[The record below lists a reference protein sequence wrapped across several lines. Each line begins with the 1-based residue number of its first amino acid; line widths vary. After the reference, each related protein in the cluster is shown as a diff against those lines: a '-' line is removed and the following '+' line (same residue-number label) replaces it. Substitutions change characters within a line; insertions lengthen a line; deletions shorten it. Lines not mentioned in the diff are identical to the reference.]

1 MIWQP
6 LRRIDASRATTPTNA
21 SCARRTSRK
30 GLRIESLEG
39 RLVLAAPVAVDD
51 SYTAI
56 SNAMLNVPAAGVLAN
71 DSDPDGDAI
80 RTSLVDNV
88 DHGILN
94 LAADGGFTYLP
105 NPGFTGT
112 DTFSYRA
119 VADPSIVFAVDPA
132 QSSVN
137 ATATLRTTLGNRTDS
152 DSTRVSGTVTTK
164 LTPTTSPFTT
174 AHVQDMDLLLIDPLT
189 FEFSF
194 GGLLGAVLTASS
206 PANTITVS
214 MEQPG
219 EPAAVGAGSFVQTNN
234 NLRVAGQA
242 DLSCNGLLCGSFTIP
257 PNPQIFDA
265 DGVITDI
272 QGTLS
277 QTASTITLAFPVNF
291 VGTFDLGD
299 GNFLDLTLAGSV
311 RATGQASPPPDQSNI
326 ATATITTVP
335 PVETQPDTYHT
346 REDTPLVVS
355 SAAVPRT
362 ETLLPR
368 GSLWRYIDDGSNQ
381 GTAWR
386 ELGFAETGWK
396 GPVEAEFGY
405 GDGGEGTVIIC
416 DPNPAD
422 GCADTPTDL
431 NDNFITSYFRRRL
444 VLDQVDDIHELVI
457 RLRRD
462 DGAAVYVNGVEVVR
476 DNLAAGAAFDTP
488 ASATASDDGATFIEF
503 IAPADMLV
511 VGTNVVAVEVHQAS
525 ASSSD
530 VSFDLELAARRG
542 NLSVLANDR
551 NNAGGALSA
560 SVVTQPVHGTLSLN
574 AAGGFTYSPAAN
586 YNGPDSF
593 TYRATPTTP
602 PETVTLVVDP
612 VDDAP
617 SPVADGPYNASV
629 GTPLVVDAAA
639 GVLANDGDLENDPL
653 SAIVYSEPSLGTL
666 SLSADGGF
674 TYTPLVAGS
683 DSFSYR
689 AVQDT
694 TFVPF
699 GSRWTFLDN
708 GTDQGTAWQAAAFD
722 DSAWAT
728 GVGELGY
735 GDGDETMLV
744 GYGTSGSNKYVTTY
758 FRREFYVD
766 NTAALAEVVAR
777 AIRDDGIAVYVNGT
791 EVGRDNLPAG
801 ALFNTL
807 AGPNTIGGA
816 DESTPVAFNV
826 PASLLVN
833 GRNVI
838 AVEVHQAAA
847 NSSDMSFD
855 LDLSAKLLSAPAD
868 VSIESTGSATAPRVT
883 SVEVQGSAW
892 STAFRGYLDAS
903 DLGSGGYAIPDA
915 SAGGDQLATLPW
927 SNLTS
932 IALNFSEHVDPAT
945 LTAASLVGA
954 SVGDVP
960 LAEPITSVGPAGTLF
975 AIWNLAGG
983 ATLAADR
990 YTFTLGDLAA
1000 TPGGALLDGEWTTG
1014 ASSFPSGNGAAGGDF
1029 AFEFRVLPGDADRDA
1044 AVDLADVAANVAA
1057 GFRTTAD
1064 AGYSPFHDIDGSG
1077 VVNFADAIGVRNH
1090 LSASVPSPAAADAI
1104 VTAASARSRTITTR
1118 AAGRADAARG
1128 AAVDRA
1134 FADATRG
1141 ERGSSARLTAVR
1153 SLPAGIGEEG
1163 IVGIRPRSR
1172 SLVRSA
1178 TRAELLGGPL
1188 G

>member
-6 LRRIDASRATTPTNA
+6 LRRSPAPLRHSPATREATSNKAS
-21 SCARRTSRK
+21 SARRPSRK
-30 GLRIESLEG
+30 RLRLESLES

-51 SYTAI
+51 SFTAT
-56 SNAMLNVPAAGVLAN
+56 SNTMLSIPAAGVLAN
-71 DSDPDGDAI
+71 DSDPEGDAI

-119 VADPSIVFAVDPA
+119 VADPSIVFNVDST

-152 DSTRVSGTVTTK
+152 DTTRVSGTVTTK
-164 LTPTTSPFTT
+164 LTPTTSPFST

-189 FEFSF
+189 FTFSF

-206 PANTITVS
+206 PANTISVS

-219 EPAAVGAGSFVQTNN
+219 EPAAVTAGSFVQTNN

-272 QGTLS
+272 QGTLT
-277 QTASTITLAFPVNF
+277 QAASTIALTFPVNF

-311 RATGQASPPPDQSNI
+311 RATGQASPPPEQSNV
-326 ATATITTVP
+326 ATVTISTVP
-335 PVETQPDTYHT
+335 EVETQPETYHA

-355 SAAVPRT
+355 AATTPRT
-362 ETLLPR
+362 DTVLPR
-368 GSLWRYIDDGSNQ
+368 GSLWRYIDNGISQ

-405 GDGGEGTVIIC
+405 GDGGEGTVIVC
-416 DPNPAD
+416 DPDASN
-422 GCADTPTDL
+422 GCAETPTDL
-431 NDNFITSYFRRRL
+431 NDNYITSYFRRTL

-476 DNLAAGAAFDTP
+476 DNLAPGAAFDMP

-503 IAPADMLV
+503 TAPADMLV
-511 VGTNVVAVEVHQAS
+511 VGTNIVAVEVHQAS

-530 VSFDLELAARRG
+530 VSFDLELAVRRG
-542 NLSVLANDR
+542 NLGVLANDR
-551 NNAGGALSA
+551 HNAGGALSA
-560 SVVTQPVHGTLSLN
+560 SVVTQPAHGTLSLN
-574 AAGGFTYSPAAN
+574 AAGGFTYFPAAN

-612 VDDAP
+612 VNDPA

-639 GVLANDGDLENDPL
+639 GVLVNDADLENDPL
-653 SAIVYSEPSLGTL
+653 SAIVFSEPSLGTL
-666 SLSADGGF
+666 SLAADGGF
-674 TYTPLVAGS
+674 TYTPIVAGS
-683 DSFSYR
+683 DAFSYR
-689 AVQDT
+689 AVQNAT
-694 TFVPF
+694 LVPF
-699 GSRWTFLDN
+699 GARWRFLDT
-708 GTDQGTAWQAAAFD
+708 GVDQGTSWQASAFD
-722 DSAWAT
+722 DSAWST
-728 GVGELGY
+728 GVGEFGY
-735 GDGDETMLV
+735 GDGGETMLI
-744 GYGTSGSNKYVTTY
+744 GYGTSASNKYITTY
-758 FRREFYVD
+758 FRREFQIDDVS
-766 NTAALAEVVAR
+766 ALANVVAR
-777 AIRDDGIAVYVNGT
+777 VIRDDGVAVYVNGT
-791 EVGRDNLPAG
+791 EIGRDNLAAG
-801 ALFNTL
+801 ALFGEL
-807 AGPNTIGGA
+807 AGPLTIGGT
-816 DESTPVAFNV
+816 DETTPVTLNV
-826 PASLLVN
+826 PTSVLVN

-847 NSSDMSFD
+847 SSSDMSFD
-855 LDLSAKLLSAPAD
+855 LELTAKLLSAPAD
-868 VSIESTGSATAPRVT
+868 VAIESTGSAAGPRVT
-883 SVEVQGSAW
+883 TVEVQGSAW
-892 STAFRGYLDAS
+892 STTFRDYLDAS

-915 SAGGDQLATLPW
+915 SAGGNQLATLPW
-927 SNLTS
+927 SNLNSLT
-932 IALNFSEHVDPAT
+932 LRFSEHVDPPT
-945 LTAASLVGA
+945 LSAASLVGNA
-954 SVGDVP
+954 VGNVP
-960 LAEPITSVGPAGTLF
+960 LAEPITSLGPAGTLF
-975 AIWNLAGG
+975 ATWNLAGG

-1014 ASSFPSGNGAAGGDF
+1014 TSSFPSGDGAAGGDF
-1029 AFEFRVLPGDADRDA
+1029 AFEFRVLPGDVNRDA
-1044 AVDLADVAANVAA
+1044 AVNLADAAANVAA
-1057 GFRTTAD
+1057 GFRSTAEV
-1064 AGYSPFHDIDGSG
+1064 GYSPFHDVDGSG
-1077 VVNFADAIGVRNH
+1077 VVNFVDAIGVRNH
-1090 LSASVPSPAAADAI
+1090 LAASAPSPAAAAAV
-1104 VTAASARSRTITTR
+1104 VTSAGVRGRMSATR
-1118 AAGRADAARG
+1118 VAVRAEAARL

-1134 FADATRG
+1134 LVDASRAQSAGTSN
-1141 ERGSSARLTAVR
+1141 ESLTGS
-1153 SLPAGIGEEG
+1153 
-1163 IVGIRPRSR
+1163 RPRGR
-1172 SLVRSA
+1172 SLVRTA